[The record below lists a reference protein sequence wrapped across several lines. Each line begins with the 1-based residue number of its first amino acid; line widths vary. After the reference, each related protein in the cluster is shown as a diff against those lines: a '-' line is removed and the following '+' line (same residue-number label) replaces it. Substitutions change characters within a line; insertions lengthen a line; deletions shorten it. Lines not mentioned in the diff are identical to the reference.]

1 MKRERQSAA
10 KAIVTPHVGAAL
22 FDSLASVYDEWFER
36 DGELIFAT
44 ELQAFQQI
52 LSPLPKPW
60 IEIGVGSGRFAHALG
75 IEIGLDPSI
84 KLLEL
89 AGRRGI
95 TAFLGRGELQPFN
108 TASFGTAFF
117 IVTICFVQS
126 PLDVLNETWRILA
139 PDGKVVLGLILRES
153 PWGEFYEQKKKD
165 GHRFY
170 KYANFYS
177 YDETVA
183 LLERSGF
190 LVETVTSTLF
200 QTPCYVRQVE
210 LARKGFSSAAGFI
223 MVVAGKKEPV
233 QTYH

>member
-1 MKRERQSAA
+1 VKKEKQLAA
-10 KAIVTPHVGAAL
+10 RTTATPYDGAAL

-36 DGELIFAT
+36 DGELIFAN
-44 ELQAFQQI
+44 EVRAFQQI
-52 LSPLPKPW
+52 LYSLPKPW
-60 IEIGVGSGRFAHALG
+60 IEIGAGGGRFAHGLG

-139 PDGKVVLGLILRES
+139 PDGKVVLGLVPKTS
-153 PWGEFYEQKKKD
+153 PWGRFYEKKKRQQ
-165 GHRFY
+165 HRFY
-170 KYANFYS
+170 GHATFYT
-177 YDETVA
+177 YNDIVQ
-183 LLERSGF
+183 LLHEAGF
-190 LVETVTSTLF
+190 LVEKVVSTLF
-200 QTPCYVRQVE
+200 QKPGKVQHAE
-210 LARKGFSSAAGFI
+210 LPQEGFLNDAGFVI
-223 MVVAGKKEPV
+223 FVAQKSV
-233 QTYH
+233 RV